1 MTKHGAYYAL
11 GKCGRFVPV
20 RLKTHTDINDGLR
33 AVCKESGIKYGAVY
47 GIGNVRQFTH
57 QLLVPDSK
65 AKHGV
70 RLDEPQVIPG
80 PLELNS
86 LKGVI
91 YQSERGETIVHLH
104 GIFSDTEGKLVGGHL
119 AESGN
124 PVLGTVDAFIVELAD
139 AKLVSQM
146 DEDVGLSLS
155 TPIGAFAN
163 VKSPEQG

>member
-1 MTKHGAYYAL
+1 MTQPGAFYAL

-20 RLKTHTDINDGLR
+20 RLKTHTNIHDGLR
-33 AVCKESGIKYGAVY
+33 AVCQENGIKYGAIY
-47 GIGNVRQFTH
+47 GLGNIRQLTH
-57 QLLVPDSK
+57 QRLVPDSK

-70 RLDEPQVIPG
+70 RLDKPQVIPG
-80 PLELNS
+80 PLEMHS

-91 YQSERGETIVHLH
+91 YQSERGETMIHLH
-104 GIFSDTEGKLVGGHL
+104 GIFSDTEGKVIGGHL

-124 PVLGTVDAFIVELAD
+124 LVLGTVDAFIVELAD

-155 TPIGAFAN
+155 TPVGAFIN
-163 VKSPEQG
+163 VNI